1 MRLVSAEVLKL
12 VRRRGLMIWSL
23 LLTVGAVLVA
33 EIIIIALHAA
43 NPAHHG
49 AAGGR
54 TNLENYTFLLAGL
67 GNVAAIIIG
76 ATAGTQDVANGVF
89 RDLVVTAGRARPC
102 SRAGARARCSSSC
115 RCSPRASSS
124 RSAVTYAFAGDKP
137 TPSASYVVHSIA
149 YAVSITVV
157 DVILAIGLA
166 AFASSR
172 VVVGVLIAW
181 NAIVSH
187 LLLAIGALGSARK
200 LIDVAASEHFSPAI
214 NDNNQIGMSGDDR
227 PARADRLG
235 GCRDVLR
242 ALVDPAHRRLTTPRT
257 RRGRS
262 CEPARSSSAPRRCRR
277 ARSGRSRARSRG
289 ARCPAPSARS
299 ARRGGSTCPPR

>member
-1 MRLVSAEVLKL
+1 MRLVAAEVLKL

-23 LLTVGAVLVA
+23 LLTVGAVLIA
-33 EIIIIALHAA
+33 EVIIIVLHAV
-43 NPAHHG
+43 NPDHHG
-49 AAGGR
+49 PAGGR

-89 RDLVVTAGRARPC
+89 RDLVVTGR
-102 SRAGARARCSSSC
+102 
-115 RCSPRASSS
+115 PRATLF
-124 RSAVTYAFAGDKP
+124 RVRVPGALLVFLPMLALGFVFAIGVAYLFAGDEF
-137 TPSASYVVHSIA
+137 TTNAAPSGSYVAHSIG
-149 YAVSITVV
+149 YAVAITVV

-200 LIDVAASEHFSPAI
+200 LIDVAAAEHFSPGI
-214 NDNNQIGMSGDDR
+214 NDNNQISMSSGT
-227 PARADRLG
+227 ALL
-235 GCRDVLR
+235 VLV
-242 ALVDPAHRRLTTPRT
+242 AWAAVAMLVGRWWTQRT
-257 RRGRS
+257 D
-262 CEPARSSSAPRRCRR
+262 A
-277 ARSGRSRARSRG
+277 
-289 ARCPAPSARS
+289 
-299 ARRGGSTCPPR
+299 

>member
-1 MRLVSAEVLKL
+1 MRLISAEVLKL

-23 LLTVGAVLVA
+23 LLTVGAVVVA
-33 EIIIIALHAA
+33 ETIIIVLHVV
-43 NPAHHG
+43 NPDHHG
-49 AAGGR
+49 PAGGR

-89 RDLVVTAGRARPC
+89 RDLVVTGR
-102 SRAGARARCSSSC
+102 
-115 RCSPRASSS
+115 PRATLF
-124 RSAVTYAFAGDKP
+124 RVRVPGALLVFLPMLAAGFVFAVGVAFLFAGDAG
-137 TPSASYVVHSIA
+137 TTNAAPSASYVAHSIA
-149 YAVSITVV
+149 YAVAITVV

-200 LIDVAASEHFSPAI
+200 VIDVAAAEHFSPAI
-214 NDNNQIGMSGDDR
+214 NDNNQISMSG
-227 PARADRLG
+227 ATALL
-235 GCRDVLR
+235 VLVGW
-242 ALVDPAHRRLTTPRT
+242 ATVAMLVGRWWTQRT
-257 RRGRS
+257 D
-262 CEPARSSSAPRRCRR
+262 A
-277 ARSGRSRARSRG
+277 
-289 ARCPAPSARS
+289 
-299 ARRGGSTCPPR
+299 